1 MMVPSQRRHRING
14 LELGPVK
21 RAICTQLTDYLEARK
36 PRLEAEVLFRV
47 LYRIENPNPGQPD
60 YPDFSWA
67 AVRALVQPERMMVP
81 LKEAPIA

>member
-1 MMVPSQRRHRING
+1 MSQRRHRING

-21 RAICTQLTDYLEARK
+21 NAVRTQLIAYLEARRS
-36 PRLEAEVLFRV
+36 RLEAEILYRV
-47 LYRIENPNPGQPD
+47 LYRMENPNPGQPN

-81 LKEAPIA
+81 LKQGVVA

>member
-1 MMVPSQRRHRING
+1 MSQRRHRING

-21 RAICTQLTDYLEARK
+21 NAIRTQLTEFLEARK
-36 PRLEAEVLFRV
+36 PRLEAEILYRV
-47 LYRIENPNPGQPD
+47 LYRIENHHPGQPN

-81 LKEAPIA
+81 LKEAAVA

>member
-1 MMVPSQRRHRING
+1 VSQRRHRING

-21 RAICTQLTDYLEARK
+21 NAVRTQLIDYLEARRS
-36 PRLEAEVLFRV
+36 RLEAEILYRV
-47 LYRIENPNPGQPD
+47 LYRMENPNPGQPN

-81 LKEAPIA
+81 LKQGVVA

>member
-1 MMVPSQRRHRING
+1 MVPSQRRHRING

-21 RAICTQLTDYLEARK
+21 RAICTQLTEYLETRRS
-36 PRLEAEVLFRV
+36 RLEAEILYRV
-47 LYRIENPNPGQPD
+47 LYRMENPNPGQPH
-60 YPDFSWA
+60 YPNFSWA

>member
-1 MMVPSQRRHRING
+1 VSQRRHRING

-21 RAICTQLTDYLEARK
+21 NAIRTQLIDYLEARRS
-36 PRLEAEVLFRV
+36 RLEAEILYRV
-47 LYRIENPNPGQPD
+47 LYRMENPNPGQPN

-81 LKEAPIA
+81 LKQGVVA

>member
-1 MMVPSQRRHRING
+1 MVPSQRRHRING

-21 RAICTQLTDYLEARK
+21 NAVRNQLTDYLEARR

-47 LYRIENPNPGQPD
+47 LYRIENPRQGQPN

>member
-1 MMVPSQRRHRING
+1 MSQRRHRING

-21 RAICTQLTDYLEARK
+21 RAICTQLTEYLEARK
-36 PRLEAEVLFRV
+36 PRLEAEILYRV
-47 LYRIENPNPGQPD
+47 LYRIENPNTGQPN
-60 YPDFSWA
+60 YPDFSWS

>member
-1 MMVPSQRRHRING
+1 MSQRRHRITG

-21 RAICTQLTDYLEARK
+21 NAVRTQLTDYLEHRR
-36 PRLEAEVLFRV
+36 PRLEAEILYRV
-47 LYRIENPNPGQPD
+47 LYRMENPNPGQPH
-60 YPDFSWA
+60 YPNFSWA

>member
-1 MMVPSQRRHRING
+1 MSQRRHRING

-21 RAICTQLTDYLEARK
+21 NAVRTQLTDYLEARK
-36 PRLEAEVLFRV
+36 PRLEAEILYRV
-47 LYRIENPNPGQPD
+47 LYRMENPNQGQPN
-60 YPDFSWA
+60 YPDFSWS

>member
-1 MMVPSQRRHRING
+1 MSQRRHRING

-21 RAICTQLTDYLEARK
+21 NAVRTQLIDYLEARRS
-36 PRLEAEVLFRV
+36 RLEAEILYRV
-47 LYRIENPNPGQPD
+47 LYRMENPNPGQPN

-81 LKEAPIA
+81 LKQGVVA